1 MAKHSVGLN
10 THIWR
15 NNRRSIML
23 LAFYPVLLMGV
34 FWLGS
39 WALSMSMFRY
49 SATNITGAYHGSGS
63 MEEFVSS
70 DKTAPALDLSASVGF
85 ANAFTIENAP
95 LVITGVAIW
104 FLISWFFHT
113 SMIRKL
119 SKSHPV
125 FRREEPELYNL
136 LENLCISRGM
146 AMPKLE
152 IIETHARN
160 AFASGVNNSTYSIT
174 VTRGL
179 MNSLAKDELEAVL
192 GHELTHILNRDVRL
206 LIITVI
212 FTGLFGFL
220 AQMVWSSIRH
230 SMFYSRRGRNRNNG
244 GLVIAMIIIAVVLWL
259 GYMASLL
266 MRFALSRRREYM
278 ADAGAIELT
287 KNPEAMMRALMRI
300 AGRERIPGGT
310 DDIAMMC
317 IENSK
322 SFLGVFATHPPIE
335 ARIRAISEVTNTPAP
350 DEMSLPPINKE
361 ESFSS
366 NKKEKVTLD
375 HMRKNPWLTRSRRK

>member
-1 MAKHSVGLN
+1 MTTHAVGLS

-15 NNRRSIML
+15 NNTRSIML
-23 LAFYPVLLMGV
+23 LALYPVLLTGA
-34 FWLGS
+34 FWLIC
-39 WALSMSMFRY
+39 WALGLSM
-49 SATNITGAYHGSGS
+49 GSGMSYSYYGTAS
-63 MEEFVSS
+63 MNPG
-70 DKTAPALDLSASVGF
+70 AAVGF
-85 ANAFTIENAP
+85 ANSFTVEYAP
-95 LVITGVAIW
+95 LIITGVAIW
-104 FLISWFFHT
+104 FVTAWFFHT
-113 SMIRKL
+113 SMIRRL
-119 SKSHPV
+119 AKSHPV
-125 FRREEPELYNL
+125 TRSEEPELYNI

-160 AFASGVNNSTYSIT
+160 AFASGINDSTYSIT

-179 MNSLAKDELEAVL
+179 MNSLSRDELEAVL
-192 GHELTHILNRDVRL
+192 GHELSHIRNGDVRL

-220 AQMVWSSIRH
+220 AQLVWSSIRH
-230 SMFYSRRGRNRNNG
+230 SMFYSRGRRDRNSG
-244 GLVIAMIIIAVVLWL
+244 GIIIAMMIIAFVLWL

-266 MRFALSRRREYM
+266 MRFALSRQREYM
-278 ADAGAIELT
+278 ADAGSVELT

-322 SFLGVFATHPPIE
+322 AFLGMFATHPPIE
-335 ARIRAISEVTNTPAP
+335 ERIRAISEVTNTPVP
-350 DEMSLPPINKE
+350 DSMSLPPVNKN
-361 ESFSS
+361 ESFSVS
-366 NKKEKVTLD
+366 QTSG
-375 HMRKNPWLTRSRRK
+375 HPRQNPWLTRSRRRL